1 MDDLNVVARLR
12 NVEWELYV
20 LYQSG
25 DAEFEPERVELLW
38 AEFEGLV

>member
-1 MDDLNVVARLR
+1 MNDLSVAARLR

-25 DAEFEPERVELLW
+25 DAEFLPGRVDVLW
-38 AEFEGLV
+38 AEFESLV